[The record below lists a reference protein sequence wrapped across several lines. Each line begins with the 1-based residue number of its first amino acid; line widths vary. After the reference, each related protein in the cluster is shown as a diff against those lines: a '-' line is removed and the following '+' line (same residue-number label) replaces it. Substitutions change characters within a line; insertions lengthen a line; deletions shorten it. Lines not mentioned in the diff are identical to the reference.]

1 MITTSRLILVSL
13 VILLIGCGGRV
24 PIQINHWNID
34 TGLRLSNPVKVLLIS
49 DVHYRYKDT
58 ASTVLSELINIAE
71 FTDPDLILL
80 GGDFTGDNA
89 TITGHTRPL
98 IIKGLEPLSKR
109 APTYVVL
116 GNHEVYTN
124 REEWLSGLSVS
135 TLRVVEGRVSVS
147 SVAGV
152 NICIRGL
159 GDAFTGN
166 YRHVPFGSD
175 CSGLKLT
182 LTHDPHAIQLDP
194 EDGIYFAGHTH
205 CSQIRLPFIP
215 PFWTPTGASEEY
227 WCGYGIDGD
236 KQWVTSSGVGT
247 SIVDLRIETSSSV
260 ELVELF

>member
-1 MITTSRLILVSL
+1 MIATSRLIIVSL
-13 VILLIGCGGRV
+13 VILQIACGGRA

-34 TGLRLSNPVKVLLIS
+34 TGLSLSNPVKVLLIS

-58 ASTVLSELINIAE
+58 ASTVLSELTNIADL
-71 FTDPDLILL
+71 TDPDLILL

-89 TITGHTRPL
+89 TTTDHTRSL
-98 IIKGLEPLSKR
+98 IINGLEPLSKR

-124 REEWLSGLSVS
+124 REGWLSGLSRS
-135 TLRVVEGRVSVS
+135 ALEVVEGLISVS
-147 SVAGV
+147 SVGGV
-152 NICIRGL
+152 NVCIRGL
-159 GDAFTGN
+159 GDAFSGHYN
-166 YRHVPFGSD
+166 HVPFDSECTGIR
-175 CSGLKLT
+175 LT

-205 CSQIRLPFIP
+205 CGQIRLPFIP

-247 SIVDLRIETSSSV
+247 TAIDIRIGTISSV